1 MPSYRGKRRGGEWG
15 EFLNEH
21 HRLGRSPQRGHTLIP
36 VHAEGVQKMTQ
47 LERRYADRLELLKAA
62 GELLEWRFE
71 PLKFRLAKRTWYTPD
86 FLLVYSSRFE
96 IHETKGWWEDDA
108 RVKWKTCAELYPW
121 FHFVA
126 VTEKKGEWVYE
137 HYGDSPDGTRK

>member
-1 MPSYRGKRRGGEWG
+1 V
-15 EFLNEH
+15 
-21 HRLGRSPQRGHTLIP
+21 IP

-47 LERRYADRLELLKAA
+47 LESRYAAMLELLKAG
-62 GELLEWRFE
+62 GEILDWRFE

-86 FLLVYSSRFE
+86 FLLIYPTRFE
-96 IHETKGWWEDDA
+96 IHETKGHWEDDA

-126 VTEKKGEWVYE
+126 VTEKKGGWSYE
-137 HYGDSPDGTRK
+137 HYGESPHG